1 VAAKLTQKGDQVWR
15 NVALMG
21 KKIKKSPQTNSN
33 RKCILKLVCKI
44 FLCLIQIVF
53 EEKNTYQVGHRYW
66 QFGAFFPNY
75 LGPNVMIFKNIF
87 GEQFGEIKMLLV
99 HAKK

>member
-1 VAAKLTQKGDQVWR
+1 
-15 NVALMG
+15 
-21 KKIKKSPQTNSN
+21 
-33 RKCILKLVCKI
+33 
-44 FLCLIQIVF
+44 LIQIVF